1 MDANAKLMAQ
11 RMRDAGVNWR
21 PPVKAHRCPQL
32 ARSLIEHGA
41 NGVLVLTL
49 DEAQLFADWGFT
61 DIHLA
66 NQVCRHHVSSVSSA
80 PHLADLWLR
89 IVCAQCHLTAG
100 TGIRCKKN

>member
-1 MDANAKLMAQ
+1 MNRVDANAKLMAQ

-32 ARSLIEHGA
+32 ARALLEHGA

-66 NQVCRHHVSSVSSA
+66 NQVRQSA
-80 PHLADLWLR
+80 LCYAMSLP
-89 IVCAQCHLTAG
+89 
-100 TGIRCKKN
+100 